1 MSDSPGATGATW
13 EQPTLDGLEPHGPSK
28 RRRASATTAKRV
40 GKQPASHDPIAHVML
55 YEQAPHLGRTFDYLV
70 PQDMAE
76 KAVPGARVRVPFGH
90 RLLDGFVWQRGHS
103 SDVDP
108 GALKYI
114 KTVQTH
120 GALLD
125 AAMRRD
131 IELIAEHFGGTVP
144 NILRVAV
151 PPRVASV
158 DNHPAKI
165 RRRVRWGDGLTKT
178 DVEQTARIRRQYT
191 GADDVIAAVESAG
204 WRWDGATQAPRII
217 WDSLPGAD
225 TWAQD
230 MAWTI
235 LHALMAGRPVVV
247 VLPDERHVAQMAEV
261 MNSWGLRRF
270 APCAAGE
277 SEAHSD
283 SARDAETWQ
292 GDFAVLLGSI
302 PGIQRYR
309 AYKALA
315 AGVVQCAIG
324 TRAAMYAPVGE
335 NALFVIV
342 DDMVYQNA
350 DGFMPYANAR
360 GVLEVRAGAHRGA
373 LIIAGHCRSAQSQW
387 DADHGAARVHG
398 TDEAIGELLPRM
410 VRLDREKLDSLL
422 DATAGSRIPSTAVTM
437 LSNALERGPVLLSL
451 PSDAPMDALVCRQ
464 CHARARCARCRGPLV
479 RDTMDRERLV
489 CDWCGSPAGDWVC
502 SECGDSHV
510 RGMRVGALTTVEEL
524 AGLFGNVPITVST
537 QVQGIVARIDAAPR
551 LVVATPW
558 CEPFVQEGD
567 YAAVALLDAW
577 QSRFKQGID
586 ARIDALVAW
595 MHAASLTV
603 PDSDGGRV
611 VLLGD
616 AFPGV
621 WESMERWDPRILGRE
636 EIVERTQAC
645 FPPAIT
651 AADVWGNR
659 KAVQAVLRQIGALD
673 GDISTIEPP
682 AIPPSIDTV
691 SFEGEFEGTL
701 EGDPGSTGTATQMPT
716 GTADAADAADAASA
730 QADAAQA
737 LQQFFLG
744 PMPSVLGPIPM
755 PPPKTVTER
764 TFEGMDDRV
773 RAVVRVPNS
782 RADELA
788 ERLHKAAAKQAAMG
802 YPLELRFQMYPK
814 DLA

>member
-1 MSDSPGATGATW
+1 MTG
-13 EQPTLDGLEPHGPSK
+13 
-28 RRRASATTAKRV
+28 
-40 GKQPASHDPIAHVML
+40 
-55 YEQAPHLGRTFDYLV
+55 
-70 PQDMAE
+70 
-76 KAVPGARVRVPFGH
+76 
-90 RLLDGFVWQRGHS
+90 
-103 SDVDP
+103 
-108 GALKYI
+108 
-114 KTVQTH
+114 VQTC
-120 GALLD
+120 ALP
-125 AAMRRD
+125 
-131 IELIAEHFGGTVP
+131 I
-144 NILRVAV
+144 
-151 PPRVASV
+151 
-158 DNHPAKI
+158 
-165 RRRVRWGDGLTKT
+165 
-178 DVEQTARIRRQYT
+178 
-191 GADDVIAAVESAG
+191 
-204 WRWDGATQAPRII
+204 
-217 WDSLPGAD
+217 
-225 TWAQD
+225 
-230 MAWTI
+230 
-235 LHALMAGRPVVV
+235 
-247 VLPDERHVAQMAEV
+247 
-261 MNSWGLRRF
+261 
-270 APCAAGE
+270 C
-277 SEAHSD
+277 
-283 SARDAETWQ
+283 
-292 GDFAVLLGSI
+292 
-302 PGIQRYR
+302 
-309 AYKALA
+309 
-315 AGVVQCAIG
+315 
-324 TRAAMYAPVGE
+324 
-335 NALFVIV
+335 
-342 DDMVYQNA
+342 
-350 DGFMPYANAR
+350 
-360 GVLEVRAGAHRGA
+360 
-373 LIIAGHCRSAQSQW
+373 
-387 DADHGAARVHG
+387 
-398 TDEAIGELLPRM
+398 
-410 VRLDREKLDSLL
+410 
-422 DATAGSRIPSTAVTM
+422 
-437 LSNALERGPVLLSL
+437 
-451 PSDAPMDALVCRQ
+451 
-464 CHARARCARCRGPLV
+464 PLV

-586 ARIDALVAW
+586 ARIDTLVAW